1 MVIKV
6 RRVQN
11 RSQRRLWEAQKS
23 DMEEQRGKDMVKQKM
38 EYPWHGSG
46 KKRPDE
52 IAAGKGFMMQYGN
65 SQAFYQQG
73 TYSAH

>member
-1 MVIKV
+1 
-6 RRVQN
+6 
-11 RSQRRLWEAQKS
+11 
-23 DMEEQRGKDMVKQKM
+23 MEEQRGKDMVKQKM